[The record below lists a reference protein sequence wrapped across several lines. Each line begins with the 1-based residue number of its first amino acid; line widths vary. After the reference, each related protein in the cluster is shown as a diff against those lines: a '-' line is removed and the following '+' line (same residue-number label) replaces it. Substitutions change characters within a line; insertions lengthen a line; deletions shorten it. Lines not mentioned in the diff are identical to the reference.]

1 MHATCPGKSRRVIF
15 ISPCIFNRI
24 KSFLVRS
31 FRQVF
36 EYGEDSRISDYSYIY
51 DRLTEWLINKINTQE
66 DFESA
71 ENVRLYL
78 EKAGFP
84 EKIMVSIGATR
95 YTDFGKENFLQK
107 GDEAVV
113 VLYPEDKYKGE
124 EITGFVQ
131 NADYSKTD
139 ISFLVQKIV

>member
-1 MHATCPGKSRRVIF
+1 
-15 ISPCIFNRI
+15 
-24 KSFLVRS
+24 
-31 FRQVF
+31 
-36 EYGEDSRISDYSYIY
+36 
-51 DRLTEWLINKINTQE
+51 
-66 DFESA
+66 
-71 ENVRLYL
+71 
-78 EKAGFP
+78 
-84 EKIMVSIGATR
+84 MVSIGATR